1 MGLIGT
7 NVSKYIRRAGRL
19 AVVIAAIAIAPAAA
33 LSAAKADPLATERP
47 TSAARVVQAGY
58 LTPWPGACP
67 FGQHYTCWRGSG
79 GGRYCGC
86 WAGGD
91 RPACPAGYYY
101 TCRPDPFGNPYCAC
115 Y

>member
-1 MGLIGT
+1 MGPISR
-7 NVSKYIRRAGRL
+7 NVSRYISYVSRL
-19 AVVIAAIAIAPAAA
+19 AVVIAAIAIAVAPSAGQAEPLVAEQSAPAAH
-33 LSAAKADPLATERP
+33 
-47 TSAARVVQAGY
+47 VVQAGY

-67 FGQHYTCWRGSG
+67 FGQHYTCWRGSY

-86 WAGGD
+86 WVGGD